1 MLRRNVVVNLVGRG
15 IALALQAL
23 LIPFYLHILGVDAV
37 GLIGFYTTMF
47 TALGVIEYAIGTMIM
62 REMAK
67 LSELS
72 DGAQLQRDLL
82 RTTELL
88 YVVSALAVGMAITI
102 AAPAIVHIWLSR
114 SALGQ
119 DTLSS
124 CVVLMGWTVT
134 LQLFVSLYLNVSNG
148 LERQLRS
155 NILSIALACAR
166 GFGAVI
172 VLLFVS
178 ATVEAY
184 FVAQLAAVSS
194 ILIISAITVWYSL
207 PQAAHRALVRPGLF
221 LSTWHETRALT
232 GTAILFVLLSQAD
245 KLIASSLL
253 PLGEFG
259 YYVIAG
265 MIASLM
271 WTIYGSIGTAL
282 MPRFTRL
289 VTLRAEDRVRIL
301 FHDATQFMGLILLP
315 IAAVAIF
322 HAEPLIFL
330 WTGDGSIAA
339 RTVPLVVLLTTGT
352 LLACLTC
359 ASNSLQLAAGFT
371 DLNLLNN
378 IVWIV
383 ALPIAFYATRQY
395 GAEGATVMWLV
406 SGLVNLTVAPTLFH
420 RRMLKGEQTR
430 WYLIDLGIPA
440 GVAAVVGSGS
450 MWLTGAEASRPLI
463 GLQLGLVWAV
473 TSLAVLLV
481 CPALRLVAL
490 GVARRSLALL
500 HPSTDR

>member
-1 MLRRNVVVNLVGRG
+1 VLRRNVVVNLVGRG

-47 TALGVIEYAIGTMIM
+47 TAMGVVEYAIGTMIM

-67 LSELS
+67 LSELG

-88 YVVSALAVGMAITI
+88 YVVGTFVVGVAITV
-102 AAPAIVHIWLSR
+102 AAPAVVHTWLYR
-114 SALGQ
+114 SVLGE
-119 DTLSS
+119 DTLIR

-134 LQLFVSLYLNVSNG
+134 LQLFVSLYLNASNG
-148 LERQLRS
+148 LEHQFRS
-155 NILSIALACAR
+155 NVLSIALACAR
-166 GFGAVI
+166 GLGAVI

-184 FVAQLAAVSS
+184 FAAQLAAVSC
-194 ILIISAITVWYSL
+194 ILIVCAATVWRSL
-207 PQAAHRALVRPGLF
+207 PRPAHRAAIRPGL
-221 LSTWHETRALT
+221 LLATWHETRSLT
-232 GTAILFVLLSQAD
+232 GAAILFVLLSQSD
-245 KLIASSLL
+245 KLIASALL
-253 PLGEFG
+253 PLKEFG
-259 YYVIAG
+259 TYVIAG

-271 WTIYGSIGTAL
+271 WAIYGSIGTAL

-289 VTLRAEDRVRIL
+289 VTLRAHDQVRTL

-315 IAAVAIF
+315 IATVATF
-322 HAEPLIFL
+322 HAGPLIFL
-330 WTGDGSIAA
+330 WTGDSAIAA
-339 RTVPLVVLLTTGT
+339 HAAPLVVLLTIGT
-352 LLACLTC
+352 LLACLSC

-383 ALPIAFYATRQY
+383 GLPITFYGTRQY
-395 GAEGATVMWLV
+395 GAEGATAMWLV
-406 SGLVNLTVAPTLFH
+406 SGIVNLTVAPTLFH

-430 WYLIDLGIPA
+430 WYLIDLAIPA
-440 GVAAVVGSGS
+440 AVAALVGCIS
-450 MWLTGAEASRPLI
+450 MGLMSAEASRPLI
-463 GLQLGLVWAV
+463 GLQLGLVWAA

-481 CPALRLVAL
+481 CPALRLAASH
-490 GVARRSLALL
+490 VARQSLALIR
-500 HPSTDR
+500 P